1 MSAFTA
7 ENETTSESL
16 EAMMLKN
23 YDLWERNYSGE
34 DCMDED
40 ADELDLCQ
48 VFEEAAGDA
57 FLLEKALRKY
67 LCILDESSDFLE
79 LFEEKEFQ
87 TITRVIL
94 DEVPGTLSSSILA
107 PATDLLVFVTSDGP
121 PTWLNSLLDA
131 CRRCAEQCPEQSGFL
146 QAVTHLLEW
155 QFHDQTVSHTEFAT
169 SLATAT
175 SIVQQGDISR
185 PVTLVSAV
193 KLLSCFIRTSAN
205 PVAELSTFT
214 ILQQFLEH
222 HLSQL
227 AQSSQSTAD
236 LTKVLMISVSE
247 ITLAAAALRKSNEG
261 ETHLLQSGFLSSVVT
276 FTKDY
281 CIPQDTAMSNKAISS
296 TALLLLPS
304 IVPKN
309 LTESVRGHFEDASEM
324 RKFYETLQTRYG
336 PTCDQMIA
344 MGGHFVIGYAVVR
357 EDAMGE
363 RENHSLDKLNGLLSL
378 LTFSSTSSKEEM
390 INALKTIPRFFDCL
404 KTHAKAEVWTY
415 SGRFQ
420 SKILGIARETVIAR
434 LVLTLFFPSY
444 YPTPA
449 ELTDNSKNKF
459 GGFQFGSATTV
470 SPSVERS
477 SGDTKETESHPPTAE
492 QILKEILSSHSWIL
506 ATPSDEWILCLKEFP
521 ATKI

>member
-1 MSAFTA
+1 MSVFTA
-7 ENETTSESL
+7 ENEITSESL
-16 EAMMLKN
+16 EDMMLKN
-23 YDLWERNYSGE
+23 YDLWERNYPGE

-40 ADELDLCQ
+40 ADELDLCE
-48 VFEEAAGDA
+48 VFEEASGDA

-67 LCILDESSDFLE
+67 LCILDEASDFLE

-121 PTWLNSLLDA
+121 PTWLNSLLNA

-155 QFHDQTVSHTEFAT
+155 QFHDQTVSHAEFT
-169 SLATAT
+169 TILTTAT
-175 SIVQQGDISR
+175 TIVQQGDISR

-205 PVAELSTFT
+205 PIAELSTFT
-214 ILQQFLEH
+214 VLQQFIEH

-227 AQSSQSTAD
+227 AQSQSTTD
-236 LTKVLMISVSE
+236 LTKVMMISVSE
-247 ITLAAAALRKSNEG
+247 VSLAAAALRKSVDG
-261 ETHLLQSGFLSSVVT
+261 ETHLLQSGFLPAVVT

-281 CIPQDTAMSNKAISS
+281 CIPQDTSMSNKAISS

-336 PTCDQMIA
+336 PTVDQMIA
-344 MGGHFVIGYAVVR
+344 MGGHLVVASAVVR
-357 EDAMGE
+357 EDGMGE
-363 RENHSLDKLNGLLSL
+363 RENHSFDNLNGLLSL
-378 LTFSSTSSKEEM
+378 LTFSSSTSSKEEM
-390 INALKTIPRFFDCL
+390 IHALKAIPRFFDCL

-420 SKILGIARETVIAR
+420 SKILGVARETVIAR

-449 ELTDNSKNKF
+449 ELTDNSNKKF
-459 GGFQFGSATTV
+459 PFQFGNATTV
-470 SPSVERS
+470 LSSVES
-477 SGDTKETESHPPTAE
+477 SGDMKETESHPPSAE
-492 QILKEILSSHSWIL
+492 SILKEILSSHSWIFG
-506 ATPSDEWILCLKEFP
+506 TPSDEWILCLKEFP
-521 ATKI
+521 AAEV